1 MSETDEFELDLSGFV
16 IKSEELG
23 LPQFLLWYGPYG
35 GGKTR
40 LALSA
45 SEVEGL
51 YPMLVIDTEGSTTG
65 VIDQFD
71 KSRIDVIR
79 PAKQWPNAPWQKTVS
94 LLNNLLKKT
103 HKYKTVVIDAADV
116 LLDWGLQEL
125 HEPGDGFAKWNK
137 IHSALTESNKEVG
150 QGLFFKLK
158 DADFLTILVVHE
170 KKEGGT
176 EDSLPF
182 ADFLWSG
189 QGRSKLGGIPDIV
202 GYVTRDTNSAGESVS
217 TLQTAPTKKNN
228 AKTRYAL
235 PAKMAGADMAKI
247 YDIITN
253 TKETK

>member
-1 MSETDEFELDLSGFV
+1 MTDEFELDLKQFV
-16 IKSEELG
+16 SPPESLG
-23 LPQFLLWYGPYG
+23 LPQMILLYGPYG
-35 GGKTR
+35 GGKTH

-45 SEVEGL
+45 SEVDDL

-65 VIDQFD
+65 VIDHFD
-71 KSRIDVIR
+71 QSRIDVIR
-79 PAKQWPNAPWQKTVS
+79 PMEMWPNTPWQKTIN

-116 LLDWGLQEL
+116 LLDWGIPEL
-125 HEPGDGFAKWNK
+125 KVSGDGFAHWNA
-137 IHSALTESNKEVG
+137 IHATLTQSNKEVG

-176 EDSLPF
+176 EEAPPF
-182 ADFLWSG
+182 ADFMWSG
-189 QGRSKLGGIPDIV
+189 QGRTKLGGIPDIV
-202 GYVTRDTNSAGESVS
+202 GYVTRDTPASGVSVS

-235 PAKMAGADMAKI
+235 PAKMVDPSMTKI
-247 YDIITN
+247 YEQIAK
-253 TKETK
+253 TKENK